1 MGPIGRV
8 RGRAVARRRRHGDS
22 VMLDSQ
28 NSVYALFSWI
38 TMRLDVWSVVCAV
51 LARAMVLRNP
61 GSREIALFAR
71 GHEFSSF
78 QISAARNSKV
88 RQQEQIEH
96 HILLPCDIPA
106 VSVFLSLSP
115 APYSQECSPTLS
127 VCPSQTCPRTCAQSR
142 DSMAAN
148 SMSRVVTA

>member
-8 RGRAVARRRRHGDS
+8 RGRAVARCRHGDS

-88 RQQEQIEH
+88 RRQEQIEH

-106 VSVFLSLSP
+106 LSVFLSLSP

-127 VCPSQTCPRTCAQSR
+127 VCPSQTCHRTCAQSR
-142 DSMAAN
+142 DSVVVV